1 MPFCIYV
8 AQGESCSDIETVTPC
23 AAFFSFAFQTRFIFC
38 KTDKN
43 KGRHQAKGHAQ
54 LFMLRV
60 SFLDLIPALC
70 FRIHRREDGS
80 LCQSIRL
87 VGCHKADIGDELQ
100 RNDGIAVMPDQPKLS
115 PALRA
120 VDDEFRV
127 VDLFQSFDWNQFG
140 SVFRFCVWCERDVL
154 CRAVW
159 VRAIE
164 RRKSKTIFC
173 DGVFQFRSCSS
184 VINAYDKSLSRSLG
198 SATHPR

>member
-1 MPFCIYV
+1 MR
-8 AQGESCSDIETVTPC
+8 S
-23 AAFFSFAFQTRFIFC
+23 FFSFAFRTRFIFC

-43 KGRHQAKGHAQ
+43 KGRHQAKDHAQ
-54 LFMLRV
+54 LLMLRD

-70 FRIHRREDGS
+70 FHIHGWEDGS

-87 VGCHKADIGDELQ
+87 VGCHKTDIGDELQ
-100 RNDGIAVMPDQPKLS
+100 RNDGIAVMPDQRKLS
-115 PALRA
+115 PALWA

-173 DGVFQFRSCSS
+173 DGVFQFLPAPSA
-184 VINAYDKSLSRSLG
+184 INVYDRSLSRSLG
-198 SATHPR
+198 SEAHPQ